1 MRSREI
7 RRVRN
12 ERGKRKEEREE
23 GKAREKGEE
32 GDGWHTHTGR
42 RYSFLTLFQIT
53 TICRK
58 RRDILCAKAS
68 SQAYCPTVIR
78 GQQV

>member
-1 MRSREI
+1 MR
-7 RRVRN
+7 
-12 ERGKRKEEREE
+12 E
-23 GKAREKGEE
+23 GKVKKKERRERRERK
-32 GDGWHTHTGR
+32 GR
-42 RYSFLTLFQIT
+42 REMGGTHILGGGSFLTLFQIT